1 MLGESDAAKNDGTY
15 MGEEWAFLEYAT
27 GKCTLPFTHSFPLSL
42 SPSLFIFGERRKN
55 TRKTPVDTIRLTHPP
70 REKPR
75 KIPVAKSAVSGA
87 HSIALRS
94 PKLQAL
100 CKA

>member
-1 MLGESDAAKNDGTY
+1 MRLQELVHSHLLGESDAAKNDGTY

-55 TRKTPVDTIRLTHPP
+55 TRKTPEEDG
-70 REKPR
+70 K
-75 KIPVAKSAVSGA
+75 
-87 HSIALRS
+87 
-94 PKLQAL
+94 
-100 CKA
+100 